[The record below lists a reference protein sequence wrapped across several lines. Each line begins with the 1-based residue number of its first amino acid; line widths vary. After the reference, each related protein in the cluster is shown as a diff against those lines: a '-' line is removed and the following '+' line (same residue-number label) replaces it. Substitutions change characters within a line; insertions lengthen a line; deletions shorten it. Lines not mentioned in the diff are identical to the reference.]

1 MRVRASPRAPPG
13 RARRAPFPSLTPAAR
28 RGGVLAHPAP
38 PTRTTMN
45 AVAAAILAVRSASAS
60 ECEWDAGEQAALE
73 ALLAKL
79 AASGR
84 SMSPLER

>member
-1 MRVRASPRAPPG
+1 
-13 RARRAPFPSLTPAAR
+13 
-28 RGGVLAHPAP
+28 
-38 PTRTTMN
+38 MN
-45 AVAAAILAVRSASAS
+45 AVAAAILAVRSASAA

-84 SMSPLER
+84 SISPLER